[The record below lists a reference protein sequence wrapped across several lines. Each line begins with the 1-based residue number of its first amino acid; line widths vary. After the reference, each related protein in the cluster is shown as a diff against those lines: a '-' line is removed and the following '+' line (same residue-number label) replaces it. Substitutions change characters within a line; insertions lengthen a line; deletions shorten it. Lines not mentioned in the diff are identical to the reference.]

1 MCTTYT
7 NGSKK
12 GVGEKK
18 INEKKKIGRNLG
30 LIQSSNINKIHKL
43 NALFCYLLIDFQ

>member
-18 INEKKKIGRNLG
+18 INEKKKNRKKSWAYSIK
-30 LIQSSNINKIHKL
+30 QYK
-43 NALFCYLLIDFQ
+43 